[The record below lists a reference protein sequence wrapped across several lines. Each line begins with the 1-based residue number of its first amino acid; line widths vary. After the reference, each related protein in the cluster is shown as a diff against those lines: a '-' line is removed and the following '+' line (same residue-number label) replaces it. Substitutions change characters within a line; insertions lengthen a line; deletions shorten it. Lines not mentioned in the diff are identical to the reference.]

1 MTGSSDILADPIDVN
16 QMVGNLTNA
25 KVWRKQ
31 YEAGHL
37 RPKSIFL
44 KLKMKY
50 LRKILTK
57 FSPT

>member
-25 KVWRKQ
+25 KVWMKQ

-37 RPKSIFL
+37 TFMWGKKMDHMNDVIEIL
-44 KLKMKY
+44 KNDIY
-50 LRKILTK
+50 
-57 FSPT
+57 